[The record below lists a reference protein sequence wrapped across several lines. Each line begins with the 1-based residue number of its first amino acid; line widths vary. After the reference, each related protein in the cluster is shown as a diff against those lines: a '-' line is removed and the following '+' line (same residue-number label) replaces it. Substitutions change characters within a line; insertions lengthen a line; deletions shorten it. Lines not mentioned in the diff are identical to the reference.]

1 MRFITFVFKN
11 LLRRKTR
18 SLLTALGISVAVGTT
33 IALLGI
39 SDGFK
44 QATLSS
50 FEGRDVDLVV
60 LEDGSV
66 DQLSS
71 DLPASVLS
79 DVEALPGV
87 EATAPGLLDLAT
99 FPADGTTVTA
109 LVQGWDPNSF
119 IQDALQ
125 FPQGRAL
132 TPNDGRVS
140 IIGGEL
146 ARKLG
151 KKLGDSVEIEGE
163 PFEIVGIYDSV
174 TPAEDAALAV
184 PLAALQEVKYRPD
197 RITGFSVILD
207 PKSPNRE
214 LLASQV
220 CQQIGALNGVDGK
233 SARLSAQLTKD
244 YIDNSTHLKMAQ
256 GMAWLTSA
264 IAIFVGTI
272 GMLNTMIMSVVE
284 RVREISILRA
294 IGWRKNRVMRM
305 VMSESLLLSLAGA
318 IVGSLGAIALTRFL
332 ANLPVANGVI
342 QGPIAL
348 HIHGFGLMMAIGVG
362 LIGGLYPALRAAK
375 LMPAE
380 GLRHE

>member
-1 MRFITFVFKN
+1 MRFITFVTKN

-18 SLLTALGISVAVGTT
+18 SILTALGIAVAVGTT

-44 QATLSS
+44 QSTLSS

-71 DLPASVLS
+71 DVA
-79 DVEALPGV
+79 EAVMAEVNSMPGV
-87 EATAPGLLDLAT
+87 KATAAGLVDLAA
-99 FPADGTTVTA
+99 FPHEGTTVTA
-109 LVQGWDPNSF
+109 LVQGWDPESF
-119 IQDALQ
+119 LQDALT
-125 FPQGRAL
+125 FESGRAL
-132 TPNDGRVS
+132 TTTDGQVAIVGS
-140 IIGGEL
+140 EL
-146 ARKLG
+146 ARKMN
-151 KKLGDSVEIEGE
+151 KKIGDAYVIEGV

-184 PLAALQEVKYRPD
+184 PLRELQKIKFRD
-197 RITGFSVILD
+197 GRITGFSVVLD
-207 PKSPNRE
+207 PAVPNRDG
-214 LLASQV
+214 LAARV
-220 CQQIGALNGVDGK
+220 CQQIAEIKGPDGK
-233 SARLSAQLTKD
+233 SARLNAQPTKD

-294 IGWRKNRVMRM
+294 IGWRKNRVIRM
-305 VMSESLLLSLAGA
+305 IIGESLLLSLAGA
-318 IVGSLGAIALTRFL
+318 IVGSAGAVALTRFL
-332 ANLPVANGVI
+332 STLPVANGVI
-342 QGPIAL
+342 QGPIAIQ
-348 HIHGFGLMMAIGVG
+348 IHAFGLIMALLVGVV
-362 LIGGLYPALRAAK
+362 GGLYPALRAAQ
-375 LMPAE
+375 LMPSE